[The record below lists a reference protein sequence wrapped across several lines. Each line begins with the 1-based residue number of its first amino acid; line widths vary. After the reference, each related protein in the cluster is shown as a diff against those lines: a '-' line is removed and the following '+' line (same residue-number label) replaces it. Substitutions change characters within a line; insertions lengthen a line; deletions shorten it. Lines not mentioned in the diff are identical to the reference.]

1 MRGFGKDFFNTQT
14 HPRRAAFRDITLLF
28 IVSRLLFLLV
38 SYIGVSLLELR
49 NYASYSVGFIKHTSP
64 LKYLLQAW
72 NRWDAVHYVNIAQF
86 GYQMS
91 HDPNHKYDLFAF
103 FPLYPYATR
112 LLGSVL
118 GNYILAGIILSNLA
132 FYGATVVIYAL
143 AMDASQD
150 AQVARRTVLYLTFF
164 PTAFF
169 LFAAYNEAFFLFFCA
184 ATLLAMRRRLW
195 LVAGL
200 LGCLAALTRSAGVLL
215 AIPYLWEWWCS
226 RDKNKPFFSLK
237 WIVNLIPIVIIPVGV
252 ILYMTYCYNRT
263 QNPLVFMNVQI
274 NWGRQSVLPWIGIWN
289 TLQALFTGY
298 VPNYLDLSMSTYA
311 PFASFFQIHMLI
323 DLTATVSFIVLAI
336 LGWRLL
342 PKTYTILVALLL
354 LLTLTS
360 PSLGGD
366 PLTSNMRFV
375 LELTPA
381 FITLAILGKKHPRL
395 HQGLI
400 VAFPMLLA
408 VFTLLFL
415 EGKWMV

>member
-1 MRGFGKDFFNTQT
+1 
-14 HPRRAAFRDITLLF
+14 
-28 IVSRLLFLLV
+28 
-38 SYIGVSLLELR
+38 
-49 NYASYSVGFIKHTSP
+49 
-64 LKYLLQAW
+64 
-72 NRWDAVHYVNIAQF
+72 
-86 GYQMS
+86 
-91 HDPNHKYDLFAF
+91 
-103 FPLYPYATR
+103 
-112 LLGSVL
+112 
-118 GNYILAGIILSNLA
+118 
-132 FYGATVVIYAL
+132 
-143 AMDASQD
+143 
-150 AQVARRTVLYLTFF
+150 
-164 PTAFF
+164 
-169 LFAAYNEAFFLFFCA
+169 
-184 ATLLAMRRRLW
+184 
-195 LVAGL
+195 
-200 LGCLAALTRSAGVLL
+200 
-215 AIPYLWEWWCS
+215 
-226 RDKNKPFFSLK
+226 
-237 WIVNLIPIVIIPVGV
+237 
-252 ILYMTYCYNRT
+252 
-263 QNPLVFMNVQI
+263 MNVQI

-354 LLTLTS
+354 MLTLTS